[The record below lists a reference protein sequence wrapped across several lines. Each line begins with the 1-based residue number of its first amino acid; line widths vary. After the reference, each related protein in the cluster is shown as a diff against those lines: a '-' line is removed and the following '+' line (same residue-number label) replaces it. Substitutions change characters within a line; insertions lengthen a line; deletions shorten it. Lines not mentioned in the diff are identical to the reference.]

1 MGESNPALCGAPRQ
15 ERSVSAIHYK
25 ELKSSLAFTYVDG
38 GKGKETRVDMFRKR
52 ELEGELRAK

>member
-1 MGESNPALCGAPRQ
+1 MCGAPRQ

-25 ELKSSLAFTYVDG
+25 ELKSSLAFTYVNG
-38 GKGKETRVDMFRKR
+38 EKRKEDIFHKR